1 MTYLCMHRLREQ
13 KLTRAL
19 LTTESEHLRDWRG
32 VSASAAAAA
41 GHQREGLER
50 GKRVQRRLL
59 GRHVE
64 VGAAA
69 QARGVGCSVG
79 VEHERCRVPAGAASN
94 ISAG

>member
-1 MTYLCMHRLREQ
+1 MTYLCVHRLRRER
-13 KLTRAL
+13 KLKQAL
-19 LTTESEHLRDWRG
+19 FTTEAVHLCDWRG

-41 GHQREGLER
+41 AAAADGHQREGLER

-69 QARGVGCSVG
+69 QARGL
-79 VEHERCRVPAGAASN
+79 CRLQRWSRT
-94 ISAG
+94 